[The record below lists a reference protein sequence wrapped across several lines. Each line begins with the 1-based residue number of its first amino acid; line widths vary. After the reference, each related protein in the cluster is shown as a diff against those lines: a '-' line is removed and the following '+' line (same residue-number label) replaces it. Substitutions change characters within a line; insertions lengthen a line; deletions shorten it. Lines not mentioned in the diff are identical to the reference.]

1 MVAEVSHPQLI
12 VTSVDV
18 DSSRILDE
26 GVGTFENSDRRHV
39 AAGGAI
45 ENQDGISHVIGDEQ
59 LVAPRIKGNS
69 RRPINLSLRALHDP
83 ERSSVPARSSGI
95 DCNGRRQVLAGARDG
110 VAESKRPIR
119 FSTIAFPDSS
129 TSGNSSGANLMH
141 TAMVGNEY
149 EVAFCIQSYSVRVR
163 QQGVFALEK
172 PDGRFFG

>member
-12 VTSVDV
+12 VASVDV

-69 RRPINLSLRALHDP
+69 RRPIHLSLGALNDA
-83 ERSSVPARSSGI
+83 EWGGVSARGSRI
-95 DCNGRRQVLAGARDG
+95 DRNRGR
-110 VAESKRPIR
+110 
-119 FSTIAFPDSS
+119 
-129 TSGNSSGANLMH
+129 
-141 TAMVGNEY
+141 
-149 EVAFCIQSYSVRVR
+149 
-163 QQGVFALEK
+163 
-172 PDGRFFG
+172 